1 MKRSVFPAVT
11 AALAAAGFSGQGG
24 SDTGAPPPA
33 GTPSQSSP
41 GDLQE
46 VLAHAV
52 PSVSTATYDVVDTIL
67 MSIGSPSGITELTA
81 VAATT
86 LSVSFGSDGDG
97 VRVNAE
103 VLDFAGSTGNRAM
116 GTRSLGSGDA
126 RGSMIFVVAPTGAV
140 EQVERPVLSADAG
153 QFSLFN
159 QLPYDLFPGL
169 PGRVVGP
176 AESWSDTVVWNS
188 SVGGMETTST
198 MARTYTL
205 AGDTEQDGRSLL
217 VITVEAEVAISNSGS
232 QGGRASGTTI
242 TGSLTGHLLWD
253 AETGLL
259 HTAELMRRYEGRST
273 MQGRAPGTLTFTGPQ
288 RIARKG

>member
-1 MKRSVFPAVT
+1 MERSVFAAVT
-11 AALAAAGFSGQGG
+11 AALAAAGFSGPGG
-24 SDTGAPPPA
+24 SGTGAPPPA
-33 GTPSQSSP
+33 GIPSRSSP

-46 VLAHAV
+46 ALAYAV
-52 PSVSTATYDVVDTIL
+52 PSVSSATYDVVDTIL

-86 LSVSFGSDGDG
+86 LSVSFDSDGDG
-97 VRVNAE
+97 MRVNAE
-103 VLDFAGSTGNRAM
+103 VVDFAGSTGNRAM
-116 GTRSLGSGDA
+116 GMRSLGSDDA
-126 RGSMIFVVAPTGAV
+126 RGSMIFVVGPTGAV

-169 PGRVVGP
+169 PGRVAGTG
-176 AESWSDTVVWNS
+176 ESWSDTVVWHS

-205 AGDTEQDGRSLL
+205 AGNTVQDERSLL
-217 VITVEAEVAISNSGS
+217 VIVLSAEVAISNSGS

-253 AETGLL
+253 AEAGLL
-259 HTAELMRRYEGRST
+259 HTAELLRRYEGRST
-273 MQGRAPGTLTFTGPQ
+273 MQGRAPGTLTFAGPQ
-288 RIARKG
+288 RITRKD

>member
-1 MKRSVFPAVT
+1 MKRSVFAAVT
-11 AALAAAGFSGQGG
+11 AALATAGFPGAGGSGQGA
-24 SDTGAPPPA
+24 DPPTGAS
-33 GTPSQSSP
+33 PSNS

-52 PSVSTATYDVVDTIL
+52 PPGRSATYDVVDTIL
-67 MSIGSPSGITELTA
+67 MSIGSPLGVTELTA

-86 LSVSFGSDGDG
+86 LSVSFGGDGDG

-103 VLDFAGSTGNRAM
+103 VVDFAGSTGNPAI

-126 RGSMIFVVAPTGAV
+126 RGSMIFVVGPTGAV

-205 AGDTEQDGRSLL
+205 AGNTEQDGRSLL
-217 VITVEAEVAISNSGS
+217 VITLSAEVAISNSGS
-232 QGGRASGTTI
+232 QGGRSSGTTI
-242 TGSLTGHLLWD
+242 TGSLAGHLLWD
-253 AETGLL
+253 PEAGLL

-273 MQGRAPGTLTFTGPQ
+273 MQGRAPGTLTFAGPQ
-288 RIARKG
+288 RIARKD

>member
-11 AALAAAGFSGQGG
+11 AALAAAGFSGPGG
-24 SDTGAPPPA
+24 SGPGAPPPT
-33 GTPSQSSP
+33 GTPAQSP
-41 GDLQE
+41 LLRQE
-46 VLAHAV
+46 ALAHAV

-67 MSIGSPSGITELTA
+67 MSIGSPAGVTELTA

-86 LSVSFGSDGDG
+86 LSVSFGSDGDR

-103 VLDFAGSTGNRAM
+103 VVDFAGSTGNPAM
-116 GTRSLGSGDA
+116 GTRSLGSDDA
-126 RGSMIFVVAPTGAV
+126 RGSMIFVVGPTGTV
-140 EQVERPVLSADAG
+140 ELVQRPVLSADAG

-169 PGRVVGP
+169 PGRVAGP

-205 AGDTEQDGRSLL
+205 AGNTVQDGRSLL
-217 VITVEAEVAISNSGS
+217 VISLSAEVAISNSGS

-242 TGSLTGHLLWD
+242 TGSLAGHLLWD
-253 AETGLL
+253 PDTGLL

-273 MQGRAPGTLTFTGPQ
+273 MQGRAPGSLTFAGPQ
-288 RIARKG
+288 RITRKD